1 MSVNRNNQKGILCQ
15 GRLKM
20 WLYMEYRVLLIVA
33 QILKLR
39 LQTRPKWSCVNPP
52 LGRLLWALL
61 FLTNSEKHHSSGA
74 PRAVHAAGM
83 DQGWG
88 V

>member
-39 LQTRPKWSCVNPP
+39 LQTRPKCEPTTGKVVVGFTLPN
-52 LGRLLWALL
+52 
-61 FLTNSEKHHSSGA
+61 K
-74 PRAVHAAGM
+74 
-83 DQGWG
+83 
-88 V
+88 